1 MSLAR
6 LVTPPVVVEGR
17 TQAEVA
23 RDYGVSRQWV
33 NTLVGRYRTEGETAL
48 RPRSRRPH
56 SSPQQTPEAV
66 EGLIVEIHKELHGAG
81 HDAGAATIAFHL
93 EQRAGHAPAVST
105 IWRVL
110 PARGF
115 VTPQPHKRP
124 RPSGQLFEAAHPN
137 DRGQADITHWRLADN
152 REVE

>member
-6 LVTPPVVVEGR
+6 LVITAVVVEGR

-56 SSPQQTPEAV
+56 SSPQQTPDAV
-66 EGLIVEIHKELHGAG
+66 EDLIVEIHKELHGAG

-93 EQRAGHAPAVST
+93 EQRHGRTPAVST
-105 IWRVL
+105 IWRIL
-110 PARGF
+110 TARGC
-115 VTPQPHKRP
+115 VAPQPHKRP
-124 RPSGQLFEAAHPN
+124 RSSWHFCEAVAQLQNQLDPF
-137 DRGQADITHWRLADN
+137 R
-152 REVE
+152 